1 MMDAGLAK
9 IRMPGIPVAAT
20 PEDGE
25 AYDSQIT
32 PEMQAE
38 MEAEI
43 SAKLDKIGLALGEK
57 RKEAVDYRVSSG
69 IEDIWTRCEEHYE
82 GIDDA
87 NRGGAWTSK
96 PPGQAPAQSEQTT
109 GSNVFFNITRPFV
122 DAAVARIGDLLLQD
136 GNWDMTPT
144 PVPDLIKIAKGEMPK
159 SISKQIDA
167 QFPGNPEAAAKKKG
181 EMTSQAVDMVDIAK
195 EKCGKAKTR
204 IEDWLTE
211 CYFQAENRK
220 LIDTC
225 GKIGTGIMKG
235 PIMANHVSTA
245 YMDGQLVMQTKLQP
259 ESRYVLHW
267 NVYPDPA
274 CGDNIHNGA
283 YLYEKDEIHAKKLED
298 LIGLEGYLESEI
310 RKVLEEGPLE
320 PGGKVEDRNRP
331 TANGLRKRE
340 TKDLYQIWYYYGRM
354 SAEDMELCG
363 CPGMQ
368 GGRDVKATM
377 VNNHVIM
384 VTENKLSTGEFPYD
398 FMIWQSRENSPWGI
412 GVAEQ
417 IFDPQ
422 RVVNAGGRRM
432 LDNAGLASAP
442 MILMRIGKIWP
453 ENGIWEI
460 APLKIW
466 LVAEEMSETGIE
478 DFMVQFKIDIMQQEL
493 QAIVDFGLKLAE
505 DVTGMPML
513 LQGQMGAAPDSVGG
527 MTILN
532 NNASALPRRLARQYD
547 DRVTEPHIRRY
558 YNYLLLFGEDDEKG
572 DFTINAR
579 GSTSLVEKD
588 IRNQALGAMGQ
599 YVLNPI
605 FRKDPVKWINEFLKS
620 QRLNPKDFDYDDE
633 EWQQV
638 VENMAQPKQDPREAI
653 AKMQADTQRFNKQID
668 ERIATLK
675 LQTEAEESGKD
686 RELEYIIK
694 TMTDE
699 IEMMKIKANTEGKR
713 AINLDSIK
721 QKLSDTMLKI
731 RTQRELA
738 LNPTRPAPQI
748 ATPIVEPPRRAKTG
762 KAFQQ

>member
-38 MEAEI
+38 MEAEN

-57 RKEAVDYRVSSG
+57 RNEAVDYRVSNG

-82 GIDDA
+82 GVDDA

-136 GNWDMTPT
+136 GNWDMQPT

-167 QFPGNPEAAAKKKG
+167 QFPDPRQSAAKKQ
-181 EMTSQAVDMVDIAK
+181 EMTAQAVDLVDIAR
-195 EKCGKAKTR
+195 EKCSKAKTR

-211 CYFQAENRK
+211 CYYQAENRK

-259 ESRYVLHW
+259 ESRYVSHW

-283 YLYEKDEIHAKKLED
+283 YIFEKDEIHAKKLED
-298 LIGLEGYLESEI
+298 LIGIDGYLESEI

-354 SAEDMELCG
+354 SAEDLELCG
-363 CPGMQ
+363 CPDKTGSA
-368 GGRDVKATM
+368 DVKATM

-442 MILMRIGKIWP
+442 MILMRTGKIWP

-466 LVAEEMSETGIE
+466 LVAEEMAETGIE
-478 DFMVQFKIDIMQQEL
+478 DFMAQFKIDIMQQEL

-505 DVTGMPML
+505 DVTGTPML

-547 DRVTEPHIRRY
+547 DKITEPHIRRY

-588 IRNQALGAMGQ
+588 IRNQALGAMGP

-605 FRKDPVKWINEFLKS
+605 LKKDPVKWFNEFLKS

-633 EWQQV
+633 EWQKV
-638 VENMAQPKQDPREAI
+638 VEQMSQSKQDPREAI
-653 AKMQADTQRFNKQID
+653 AQLKAQTDEKLKTMDQQFEAQENALEREFNLIL
-668 ERIATLK
+668 A
-675 LQTEAEESGKD
+675 
-686 RELEYIIK
+686 ELER
-694 TMTDE
+694 
-699 IEMMKIKANTEGKR
+699 EMDTFAGQNNRSMSLDQVKA
-713 AINLDSIK
+713 
-721 QKLSDTMLKI
+721 KLSEAVI
-731 RTQRELA
+731 RAKQDDKKLRLQGYLA
-738 LNPTRPAPQI
+738 THKTNAAEQV
-748 ATPIVEPPRRAKTG
+748 ATPAAEPAGRARPG
-762 KAFQQ
+762 RAFQA